1 MSKFDIVF
9 EKAMC
14 KINEK
19 EYINSTF
26 QDNIS
31 LMVKSLGDNDYL
43 PKNVSTEDM
52 VNSIMGQDNNV
63 KEITLTTQDQAV
75 PPTKI
80 LMSQDN
86 DDSESFSVTI
96 VNVKDPTQQKQFKN
110 SMLET
115 IFDDVLTYI
124 KTSSM
129 ENISPDSAV
138 DKLPPTEGAEAQ
150 PEGGESELPIKPPTA

>member
-14 KINEK
+14 RINEK

-31 LMVKSLGDNDYL
+31 LMIKSLADNDYL
-43 PKNVSTEDM
+43 PKNVSAEDM
-52 VNSIMGQDNNV
+52 INSIMGQDNNV

-86 DDSESFSVTI
+86 DDSESFSVTV

-129 ENISPDSAV
+129 ENISPDNAI
-138 DKLPPTEGAEAQ
+138 DELPPTEGAEAQ
-150 PEGGESELPIKPPTA
+150 PEGGESELPIKPPIA